1 MDKTT
6 KKRLIKRFMGENAV
20 EIVGGIGLEP
30 TTPCV
35 LESTRACPLYSLVTG
50 RVSTSIVS
58 YIWW

>member
-30 TTPCV
+30 TTSCV
-35 LESTRACPLYSLVTG
+35 LESTCACPLYSLVTG
-50 RVSTSIVS
+50 RVFTSIVS